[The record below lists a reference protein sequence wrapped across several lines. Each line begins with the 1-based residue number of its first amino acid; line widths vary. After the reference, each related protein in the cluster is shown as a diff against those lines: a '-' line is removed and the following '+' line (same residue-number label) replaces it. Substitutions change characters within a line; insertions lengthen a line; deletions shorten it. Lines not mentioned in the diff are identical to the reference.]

1 MGLQEIAALQG
12 VPYMRK
18 PLLDVIFASD
28 KRKNV
33 LLLLQDGPQRT
44 KLLLDSLKTT
54 RQALLPQIKILEEH
68 QLVDRR
74 DDSYE
79 LTTIGHLVVERM
91 PYLLDTVKAL
101 EIDTD
106 YWGTHDLSFIPPHL
120 LERIGEI
127 KNSKIVNPP
136 VIDLHDLMKDF
147 YETSMKSKSLNVAT
161 IFYHP
166 QFIGLFADLIRAGI
180 SVRVIASEDMVGKSR
195 TNVGEVLDSMIRSEF
210 FQLWVYREEMRFMS
224 FAYNDLYMRMS
235 PLTSTGEYD
244 FKYLISFDQEAIG
257 WAKELFEHYLKGAA
271 QVTEI

>member
-1 MGLQEIAALQG
+1 
-12 VPYMRK
+12 MRK

-44 KLLLDSLKTT
+44 EVLLDSMKTT
-54 RQALLPQIKILEEH
+54 RQALLPQIRILEEH
-68 QLVDRR
+68 QLVGRT

-91 PYLLDTVKAL
+91 PYLLGTVKAL

-106 YWGTHDLSFIPPHL
+106 YWGTHDLNFIPPRL

-127 KNSKIVNPP
+127 RNSTIVNPS

-147 YETSMKSKSLNVAT
+147 YETSIKSKSLNIAT

-180 SVRVIASEDMVGKSR
+180 SVRVIASEDMVEKSR
-195 TNVGEVLDSMIRSEF
+195 TNVGEVLDSMIGSEF
-210 FQLWVYREEMRFMS
+210 FQLWVYGEEMKFMS

-235 PLTSTGEYD
+235 PLTDTGRYD
-244 FKYLISFDQEAIG
+244 FKHLISFDQEAVG
-257 WAKELFEHYLKGAA
+257 WARELFEHYLKGAA
-271 QVTEI
+271 RITDI